1 MTAVLAL
8 HQQLANAVVLY
19 FAALGLWGLF
29 LAITKRP
36 FDSAYRGALVIGG
49 LLGVAQA
56 VIGLTLVVSGLRP
69 RDDLHY
75 LYGLSVIV
83 ALPLVHQYISTRRF
97 SRVLAYGLASL
108 FIMGLGI
115 RAITTGG

>member
-1 MTAVLAL
+1 MVDL
-8 HQQLANAVVLY
+8 HQTVARAVVIY
-19 FAALGLWGLF
+19 FALLGLYGLF
-29 LAITKRP
+29 LALRRAEFSP
-36 FDSAYRGALVIGG
+36 AYRGALIIGV

-56 VIGLTLVVSGLRP
+56 IIGMVLFVSGARP

-83 ALPLVHQYISTRRF
+83 ALPLVHQYIQNRRF

-108 FIMGLGI
+108 FVMGLGI
-115 RAITTGG
+115 RAITTGS

>member
-1 MTAVLAL
+1 MILIQL
-8 HQQLANAVVLY
+8 HQLIANAVVLY
-19 FAALGLWGLF
+19 FAALGIWGLV
-29 LAITKRP
+29 LALAKRG
-36 FDSAYRGALVIGG
+36 FGEAYRGALILGIG
-49 LLGVAQA
+49 LGVIQA
-56 VIGLTLVVSGLRP
+56 LVGVLLLTSGAHP

-83 ALPLVHQYISTRRF
+83 ALPLVHQYISNRRV

-115 RAITTGG
+115 RAITTGA

>member
-1 MTAVLAL
+1 MLAIHEVVARALVIYFAVLG
-8 HQQLANAVVLY
+8 V
-19 FAALGLWGLF
+19 WGLF
-29 LAITKRP
+29 LALRHAG
-36 FDSAYRGALVIGG
+36 FDSAYRGALVIGV

-56 VIGLTLVVSGLRP
+56 LLGLTLVVTGLRP

-83 ALPLVHQYISTRRF
+83 ALPLVHQYVSNRRW

-108 FIMGLGI
+108 FVMGLGI
-115 RAITTGG
+115 RAFMTGA